1 MATKTTT
8 KKSTFDVL
16 NAINVNDRT
25 EKKGHLT
32 YLSWSWA
39 WQEVK
44 KTFPDATYWYYTN
57 PETNLPFSYK
67 EDVGAFC
74 HTSVTIKGETLEMWL
89 PVMDN
94 KNQSVLKPTST
105 QINSTLMRCFT
116 KNLAMHGMGLYIYAG
131 EDIPQITAEEI
142 SKSNEQSKSEKVKV
156 TDDNWS
162 KIVETS
168 KRLQSQKVKW
178 DTILARL
185 MDKYIVDIPQTERLK
200 KELYGK

>member
-1 MATKTTT
+1 MA
-8 KKSTFDVL
+8 
-16 NAINVNDRT
+16 
-25 EKKGHLT
+25 GG
-32 YLSWSWA
+32 
-39 WQEVK
+39 EVK
-44 KTFPDATYWYYTN
+44 KTFPDATYSYYTN
-57 PETNLPFSYK
+57 PETNLPFSHK
-67 EDVGAFC
+67 EGVGAFC

-94 KNQSVLKPTST
+94 RNQSVLKPTST
-105 QINSTLMRCFT
+105 QINNTLMRCLT

-142 SKSNEQSKSEKVKV
+142 SKSNEQSKSKKVKV
-156 TDDNWS
+156 TDENWS